1 MGAPVVVITGASAG
15 IGRATAV
22 RFAREGAA
30 LVLAA
35 RSREPL
41 ERLAARLAERYGVE
55 TLAHPCDVREGAQVE
70 ALIAAAVDRFG
81 RIDVLVNN
89 AGQGLYGRVE
99 DTPADAFREALE
111 TNALGAHHA
120 IRAALPHM
128 RRRGSGHIVNV
139 GSVVG
144 KRGWPWHGAY
154 AAAKFALT
162 GLTQALRGELAGSGV
177 SVTLVLPA
185 STDTGFFARARS
197 YTPGYAPRPM
207 GPVQPPDRVARA
219 IVRSV
224 RHPVPEALPQPWLRP
239 ALALAEAFPGLAAKA
254 SELHYRWREG
264 RAR

>member
-1 MGAPVVVITGASAG
+1 MVVITGASAG

-35 RSREPL
+35 RSPEPL

-55 TLAHPCDVREGAQVE
+55 TLAHPCDVRDAARVE
-70 ALIAAAVDRFG
+70 ALIAAAMERFG

-99 DTPADAFREALE
+99 DTPAEAFREALE

-128 RRRGSGHIVNV
+128 RRQGSGHIVNV

-197 YTPGYAPRPM
+197 YTPGYEPRPM

>member
-15 IGRATAV
+15 IGRATAA
-22 RFAREGAA
+22 RFARQGAA

-35 RSREPL
+35 RSPEPL
-41 ERLAARLAERYGVE
+41 ERLAARLAERHGVE
-55 TLAHPCDVREGAQVE
+55 TLARPCDVRDAAQVE
-70 ALIAAAVDRFG
+70 ALIAAALERFG

-128 RRRGSGHIVNV
+128 RRQGSGHIVNV

-144 KRGWPWHGAY
+144 KRAWPYHGAY

-197 YTPGYAPRPM
+197 FTPSYEPRPM

-224 RHPVPEALPQPWLRP
+224 RRPVPEALPQPWLRP
-239 ALALAEAFPGLAAKA
+239 ALALAEAFPGLAARA
-254 SELHYRWREG
+254 SELYYRWREG

>member
-1 MGAPVVVITGASAG
+1 MGALVVVITGASAG
-15 IGRATAV
+15 IGRATAA

-35 RSREPL
+35 RSPEPL
-41 ERLAARLAERYGVE
+41 ERLAARLAERHGVE
-55 TLAHPCDVREGAQVE
+55 TLAHPCDVRDAAQVE
-70 ALIAAAVDRFG
+70 ALIAAAMERFG

-120 IRAALPHM
+120 IRAVLPHM
-128 RRRGSGHIVNV
+128 RRQGAGHIVNV

-144 KRGWPWHGAY
+144 KRAWPYHGAY

-185 STDTGFFARARS
+185 STDTGFFAHARS
-197 YTPGYAPRPM
+197 YTPGYEPRPM

-224 RHPVPEALPQPWLRP
+224 RRPVPEALPQPWLRP
-239 ALALAEAFPGLAAKA
+239 ALALAEAFPGLAARA
-254 SELHYRWREG
+254 SDLYYRWRAG